1 MISKDDSVT
10 ALEMKEMD
18 DYAIHDIGIPSIVLM
33 ERASLKV
40 VSHLKTN
47 ALNSYLVIS
56 GTGNNGGDGV
66 AVARHLL
73 LLGKDVILAVVG
85 DENKGAKDFISNL
98 NIYRQL
104 KGKEIRVASDKDIFD
119 LEESFYKRDAV
130 VDALFGIGLT
140 RQIEG
145 IYKEAIYLINLFE
158 GLVVSCDI
166 PSGLNADTGE
176 PFGTAVH
183 ADVTVTFHRMKKG
196 LLNNEKHA
204 GKVVVEDIGIP

>member
-40 VSHLKTN
+40 VSHLKTD

-85 DENKGAKDFISNL
+85 DEKKGAKDFISNL

-104 KGKEIRVASDKDIFD
+104 KGKEISVASDKDIFD

-145 IYKEAIYLINLFE
+145 I
-158 GLVVSCDI
+158 
-166 PSGLNADTGE
+166 
-176 PFGTAVH
+176 
-183 ADVTVTFHRMKKG
+183 
-196 LLNNEKHA
+196 
-204 GKVVVEDIGIP
+204 